1 MTAIFV
7 ARYFAITLLVVGLS
21 HAAQPRLWYNFFR
34 AIKQTGLA
42 GIIIP
47 MFTFPVGLALV
58 LAHNIW
64 VWDVPVIVTICGWG
78 MTIKS
83 VSYAVLPGQADR
95 MIPTR
100 EGAHR
105 LYAVGG
111 YFGIA
116 LSALLLYHY
125 FVRMKT

>member
-1 MTAIFV
+1 MNAIFV
-7 ARYFAITLLVVGLS
+7 ARYFAVTLLVVGLS
-21 HAAQPRLWYNFFR
+21 HAAQPRLWHKFFL
-34 AIKQTGLA
+34 ALKQTGLA

-58 LAHNIW
+58 LAHNVW
-64 VWDVPVIVTICGWG
+64 VWDIPVITTVCGWG

-83 VSYAVLPGQADR
+83 ISYAVLPGRAEQ
-95 MIPTR
+95 MIATR
-100 EGAHR
+100 AGAHR

-111 YFGIA
+111 YFAIA

-125 FVRMKT
+125 FVRVR